1 MDKKNKEVKLNP
13 EGGEINLDK
22 ELLTLTHSQE
32 QQPIGRKKLR
42 HCNRVCGVEL

>member
-32 QQPIGRKKLR
+32 QQPIGRKKITTL
-42 HCNRVCGVEL
+42 

>member
-1 MDKKNKEVKLNP
+1 MDKLWKRTTKKVNLNP

-32 QQPIGRKKLR
+32 QQPIGRKKITTL
-42 HCNRVCGVEL
+42 